1 MKHPIDANVGLR
13 IRQRR
18 WMLGMTQQQL
28 AQRVGIKFQQ
38 IQKYESGAN
47 RVSASRLFEISQVLE
62 VPISYFFEG
71 MGEAAPV
78 GEETDVLAN
87 REALELVRAFYSI
100 PEQQRKRLFELAR
113 ALGQA
118 A

>member
-1 MKHPIDANVGLR
+1 MKHPIDMNVGLR

-18 WMLGMTQQQL
+18 WMLGMTQQHL

-62 VPISYFFEG
+62 VPISYFFDG
-71 MGEAAPV
+71 LGEVAPS

-113 ALGQA
+113 ALSHA

>member
-62 VPISYFFEG
+62 VPISYFFDG
-71 MGEAAPV
+71 LGELVPA

-113 ALGQA
+113 ALSHA